1 MTPGRWIRAGM
12 MMVMTLI
19 LVLATGTSEI
29 RAYSVD
35 ADAAYFSSRF
45 CETCIALAEDGTI
58 DTLESLGFT
67 IRRYVL
73 EDDENNL
80 KLLRDFQHT
89 YDIPLESDAVPI
101 LFVGQTYFIGRIA
114 INEAY
119 ASGELQSLLEDSE
132 MPEIIP
138 APDARFPIVSFILL
152 GLVDGI
158 NPCAIAMLLL
168 FISLLSFTSDK
179 RVLVMVSLTFISA
192 IFVSYFLF
200 GTFLYNTL
208 SSFSAGSIIVRAVP
222 YVVMVLAGILFLL
235 NMSDFVF
242 ASRARYDK
250 VKNQLPSAI
259 QRFNKRLI
267 KRFTS
272 SLESG
277 SPAVYAVTFLIGV
290 LISFTEFLCTGQ
302 AYLTAILHLIHFSG
316 DALRG
321 VMLLLLYNL
330 IFVFP
335 LIVIAVIA
343 VMTRT
348 IRALSAFMRENLH
361 WVKLFTALVFLSI
374 FIIYLI
380 DLIGGAS

>member
-1 MTPGRWIRAGM
+1 
-12 MMVMTLI
+12 
-19 LVLATGTSEI
+19 
-29 RAYSVD
+29 
-35 ADAAYFSSRF
+35 
-45 CETCIALAEDGTI
+45 
-58 DTLESLGFT
+58 
-67 IRRYVL
+67 
-73 EDDENNL
+73 
-80 KLLRDFQHT
+80 
-89 YDIPLESDAVPI
+89 
-101 LFVGQTYFIGRIA
+101 
-114 INEAY
+114 
-119 ASGELQSLLEDSE
+119 
-132 MPEIIP
+132 
-138 APDARFPIVSFILL
+138 L

-179 RVLVMVSLTFISA
+179 RILVMVSLTFISA

-208 SSFSAGSIIVRAVP
+208 SSFSAGSLIVRAVP
-222 YVVMVLAGILFLL
+222 YAVMVMAGILFLL

-242 ASRARYDK
+242 ASKARYDK

-272 SLESG
+272 TLESG
-277 SPAVYAVTFLIGV
+277 SPAVYAVTFGIGV

-348 IRALSAFMRENLH
+348 IRSLSAFMRENLH